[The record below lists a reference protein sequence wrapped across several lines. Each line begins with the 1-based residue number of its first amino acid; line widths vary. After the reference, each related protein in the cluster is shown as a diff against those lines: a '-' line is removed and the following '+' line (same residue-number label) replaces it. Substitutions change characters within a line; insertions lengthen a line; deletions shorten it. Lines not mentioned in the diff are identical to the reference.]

1 MSRLI
6 ELNNVYKTYRTG
18 AEDVYALDGVSL
30 QIDTGEF
37 VAIVGQSGSGKS
49 TLMNILGCLDSP
61 TSGDY
66 ILQGKAVDRL
76 SDTRLSTIRNQ
87 DIGFVFQSFH
97 LIGGLDALENVEIPL
112 MYRGIN
118 QKRRRKLAT
127 DSLIKVGLEKRMHH
141 RPSQMSGGQQQR
153 VAIARAI
160 ASKPPIILADE
171 PTGNLDSRVGN
182 DILQL
187 LTDLHKAGHTV
198 ILITHDNTI
207 AASVPRVIRM
217 QDGKIVSDEQ
227 N

>member
-118 QKRRRKLAT
+118 QKRRRKMAT

-207 AASVPRVIRM
+207 AASIPRVIRM

-227 N
+227 H